1 MDAHKMGCNPSVIF
15 YPTTTQVLWDPVDVT
30 YVDDQIIVVSKP
42 CSIPVHPVGRYK
54 VHSLLSEICAYVKAL
69 NLVH

>member
-1 MDAHKMGCNPSVIF
+1 MCDVSLSREQNLNSLFVMGRTPICFLNPL
-15 YPTTTQVLWDPVDVT
+15 TQVLWDPVDVT

-54 VHSLLSEICAYVKAL
+54 VH
-69 NLVH
+69 